1 MNKTFLNLGYQ
12 PLANNFQSKKQNSFY
27 SLNLKFN
34 NKNKLVSINKRVKKE
49 IMFNKT
55 YPYRS
60 SLSVSVKNH
69 FKDLSKII
77 KKNFPHKKILEIGSN
92 DGTFAKNFRKSQI
105 VCVEPCFDVGNFL
118 KKEGFKVH
126 IKYFDD
132 GLVKLLS
139 KNSNKF
145 DLIFSANTITHISNI
160 KKVLNNIK
168 KILSYKGVFIL
179 EEPSF
184 LECYKKNAFDQF
196 YNEHIYVLSAIALK
210 NILTEIGLKI
220 FKIENLEIHGGSLR
234 YYITHKKNNNYKK
247 CESLKKQIKIE
258 TKTGLDKFT
267 TYKKFAKNISNLKK
281 KLIKIF
287 KEIKSKKGKI
297 VGYGASAKS
306 VTVVNY
312 CNLKENFFDYF
323 IDTTTTKIG
332 RYLPGTKIRVRKYSK
347 SILDE
352 KVFYFL
358 GAWNFKDEIFLKEKD
373 LLKKG
378 GSFILHLPMPHIYKK
393 IKKIKKQKY

>member
-1 MNKTFLNLGYQ
+1 MTKTFLSLGNQ
-12 PLANNFQSKKQNSFY
+12 PLANDFRIKKANSFY
-27 SLNLKFN
+27 TLNLKFN
-34 NKNKLVSINKRVKKE
+34 NKTKLVSINKRVKKE

-60 SLSVSVKNH
+60 SLSISVKNH
-69 FKDLSKII
+69 FKNLSNII
-77 KKNFPHKKILEIGSN
+77 KKKFSHKKILEIGSN
-92 DGTFAKNFRKSQI
+92 DGAFAKNFRKNQI
-105 VCVEPCFDVGNFL
+105 ICIEPCLDVGNIL
-118 KKEGFKVH
+118 KKKGFKVH
-126 IKYFDD
+126 VKYFDD
-132 GLVKLLS
+132 ELVKLLT

-145 DLIFSANTITHISNI
+145 DLIFSANTITHINNI
-160 KKVLNNIK
+160 EKVLNNIK
-168 KILSYKGVFIL
+168 KTLSYKGVFIL

-184 LECYKKNAFDQF
+184 LECYKRNAFDQF
-196 YNEHIYVLSAIALK
+196 YNEHIYVLSAISLK
-210 NILTEIGLKI
+210 NVLTKIGLKI

-234 YYITHKKNNNYKK
+234 YYITHEKNNNNKI
-247 CESLKKQIKIE
+247 CDSLKKQIKAE
-258 TKTGLDKFT
+258 TKAGLHKFT
-267 TYKKFAKNISNLKK
+267 TYKKFAKNVSNLKK

-287 KEIKSKKGKI
+287 KEIKSKKGRI

-312 CNLKENFFDYF
+312 CNLKEDFFDYF
-323 IDTTTTKIG
+323 IDTTISKIG
-332 RYLPGTKIRVRKYSK
+332 RYLPGTKIRVRKYEK

-358 GAWNFKDEIFLKEKD
+358 GAWNFKEEIFHKEKN

-393 IKKIKKQKY
+393 LKK